1 MVYFNKSHLYCN
13 SNMKVKGRMHCAGI
27 IQTCVILRQVEPQI
41 CKANTPFY
49 LSVIHSTE
57 MKTSFAI
64 QTIKVK
70 R

>member
-1 MVYFNKSHLYCN
+1 MVYFNKSRLCCN
-13 SNMKVKGRMHCAGI
+13 SNTKDKGRVHCAGI
-27 IQTCVILRQVEPQI
+27 IQTFVILRQVVPEI

-49 LSVIHSTE
+49 LSVIHSSG

-64 QTIKVK
+64 QTVKVK